1 MGQIGDASAVLT
13 VYGAPWSTNVQR
25 VTMALEHKGLAF
37 ESVEISYEDRTPVVE
52 VSGQE
57 LVPVLVDGDEVVVDS
72 MAIVAHLEQRQPDPP
87 LYPAD
92 PARRAEMELFID
104 WFNRVWKHEPN
115 AIAEGHENVPGLAAE
130 MDSRLDRFESLLC
143 GRDYLFGEFSAADC
157 CAYPFLKY
165 AAGRD
170 PADDELFHRVLDE
183 HQTLEDRPRLAAWI
197 ERVAGGQNERVPRG

>member
-1 MGQIGDASAVLT
+1 MLT
-13 VYGAPWSTNVQR
+13 LYLAPWSTNVQR
-25 VTMALEHKGLAF
+25 VTMALGHKGL
-37 ESVEISYEDRTPVVE
+37 EYDTVEISYDDRAKVIE

-72 MAIVAHLEQRQPDPP
+72 MAIVAHLERRRPDPP

-104 WFNRVWKHEPN
+104 WFNQVYKREPN
-115 AIAEGHENVPGLAAE
+115 AIADGHGDVSELAAE
-130 MDSRLDRFESLLC
+130 MDARLERFESLLR
-143 GRDYLFGEFSAADC
+143 GRDFLFGEFSAADC

-170 PADDELFHRVLDE
+170 PADDDPFHRVLDD
-183 HQTLEDRPRLAAWI
+183 HQSLEGRPRLAAWI
-197 ERVAGGQNERVPRG
+197 ERVSVAIVG

>member
-1 MGQIGDASAVLT
+1 VLT
-13 VYGAPWSTNVQR
+13 LYRAPWSTNVER
-25 VTMALEHKGLAF
+25 VTMALAHKDLEF
-37 ESVEISYEDRTPVVE
+37 DSVEISYEDRSPVVE

-57 LVPVLVDGDEVVVDS
+57 LVPVLVDGDDVVVDS
-72 MAIVAHLEQRQPDPP
+72 MAIVAHLERRQPDPP

-115 AIAEGHENVPGLAAE
+115 AIADGLGNVPELAAE
-130 MDSRLDRFESLLC
+130 MDRRLDHFESLLC
-143 GRDYLFGEFSAADC
+143 GRDFLFGEFSAADC

-170 PADDELFHRVLDE
+170 PADDELFHRVLE
-183 HQTLEDRPRLAAWI
+183 EYQSLKGRPRLSAWI
-197 ERVAGGQNERVPRG
+197 ERVARG